1 MDKNMEVIIDDN
13 SEIIVPSSEVEAQ
26 MEDENRITLSC
37 TYVFEG
43 KKIDHID
50 LSGLDNLRA
59 SDMIEVNR
67 ILERSGSTGFLPE
80 MSLEYACLMAGRATG
95 LPVEFFYAL
104 KPVDSMKLKNRMI
117 RFFYGK
123 E

>member
-1 MDKNMEVIIDDN
+1 MEKEVEVIVEN
-13 SEIIVPSSEVEAQ
+13 KNEVIVTPVEQ
-26 MEDENRITLSC
+26 ETEEENKITLSR

-43 KKIDHID
+43 KKIDCID
-50 LSGLDNLRA
+50 LSGLENLRA
-59 SDMIEVNR
+59 SDMIEANR
-67 ILERSGSTGFLPE
+67 ILERSGSASFLPE

-104 KPVDSMKLKNRMI
+104 KPADSMKLKNRMI

-123 E
+123 D

>member
-1 MDKNMEVIIDDN
+1 MKKDEEIIVN
-13 SEIIVPSSEVEAQ
+13 GSEIIVTATDQAMQIEEENKIILSS
-26 MEDENRITLSC
+26 S
-37 TYVFEG
+37 YVFEG
-43 KKIDHID
+43 KKIDSID

-59 SDMIEVNR
+59 SDMIEANR
-67 ILERSGSTGFLPE
+67 ILERSGSTSFLPE
-80 MSLEYACLMAGRATG
+80 MSLEYACLMAGKATG

-123 E
+123 D